1 MALSWLPRPGISQHL
16 LSKEILLVSNRSSV
30 LFPLVGK
37 SAICSAFIK
46 SNDSRNTS
54 LISLQY

>member
-1 MALSWLPRPGISQHL
+1 MALSWLPRPGISHL